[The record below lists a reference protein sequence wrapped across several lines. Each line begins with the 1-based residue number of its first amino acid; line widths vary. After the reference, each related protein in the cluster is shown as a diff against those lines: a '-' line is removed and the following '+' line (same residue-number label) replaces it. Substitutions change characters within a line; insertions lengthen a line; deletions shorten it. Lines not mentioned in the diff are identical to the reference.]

1 MAPQSKHQAF
11 MAHRTATVAFL
22 LLLVGCGGGGGG
34 SAPAPAAPTPTA
46 PPASG
51 TDDGDDGDGVDG
63 FVLVPASESGL
74 ARQWGYEE
82 LATGPTTGT
91 FPLEF
96 SSGLAAA
103 DYDDDG
109 DIDLYVAGGEEEPNH
124 LFENQGDGTFRDVA
138 ATVGLN
144 LSHLGSGP
152 AFADIDGDRDLDLFV
167 GAVEGDRYY
176 LMENRGGNFVDVTV
190 ESNIV
195 LTAANTVSATF
206 ADYDLDGD
214 LDLFLAHWGFPEQ
227 TDTETVWRNSGDG
240 IFESASVESG
250 IAAALIEESL
260 NYNNGETARIDR
272 TFTANFSDI
281 DGDGDPDLLMAADYD
296 TSQVF
301 RNNGDG
307 TFTRT
312 TDRDVV
318 VDQSGMGASVGDY
331 DNDGDMDW
339 FVTSIYENPDFFGN
353 RLYRNDG
360 AGGFTDATAAAG
372 VGNGGWGWAS
382 CFADFDNDGHLD
394 LVNVNGWRGDTSP
407 GNGFNFLEDQIRF
420 FHNQGDGTFAERAQ
434 SLGLTDRGQGR
445 ALACFDAERDGDIDI
460 VLTNSD
466 DDHLVYYRNDLDA
479 AEDNHWLAV
488 RLESDGPNR
497 HGVGAWITLTT
508 TSGVQVRELRA
519 GNNFASHDPLEVHFG
534 LGPEATR
541 ADIVVRW
548 PDGSET
554 SRSGVAADQMI
565 VLRN

>member
-1 MAPQSKHQAF
+1 MMALPSRLGAS
-11 MAHRTATVAFL
+11 MAYRTAVIAIAL
-22 LLLVGCGGGGGG
+22 LLAGCGGGGGG
-34 SAPAPAAPTPTA
+34 GAPATAPAPAPTP
-46 PPASG
+46 PPSS
-51 TDDGDDGDGVDG
+51 TDDDDDDGVDG
-63 FVLVPASESGL
+63 FVAVDAGVSGL
-74 ARQWGYEE
+74 VRGWGYEE
-82 LATGPTTGT
+82 LTSGPTTGT

-109 DIDLYVAGGEEEPNH
+109 DIDLYVVGGDEEPNH

-138 ATVGLN
+138 GQTGLD
-144 LSHLGSGP
+144 LRHLGSGP
-152 AFADIDGDRDLDLFV
+152 AFADIDGDGDLDLFV
-167 GAVEGDRYY
+167 GAVEGERYY
-176 LMENRGGNFVDVTV
+176 LMENTGGTFTNITV
-190 ESNIV
+190 QSNIV

-227 TDTETVWRNSGDG
+227 ADTETVWQNGGDG
-240 IFESASVESG
+240 IFESASIESG
-250 IAAALIEESL
+250 IAAELVVESL
-260 NYNNGETARIDR
+260 NYNNGEVARIDR
-272 TFTANFSDI
+272 TFTANLTDL
-281 DGDGDPDLLMAADYD
+281 DADGDPDLLMAADYD

-312 TDRDVV
+312 TDREVI

-360 AGGFTDATAAAG
+360 TGAFTDETDTAK

-407 GNGFNFLEDQIRF
+407 GNGFNFLQDQIRF
-420 FHNQGDGTFAERAQ
+420 FHNQGDGTFVERAQ
-434 SLGLTDRGQGR
+434 SLGLVDRGQGR
-445 ALACFDAERDGDIDI
+445 ALACFDAERDGDIDL
-460 VLTNSD
+460 VLTNND
-466 DDHLVYYRNDLDA
+466 DDPLIYYRNELDA
-479 AEDNHWLAV
+479 AQENHWLGI

-508 TSGVQVRELRA
+508 TSGTQVRELRA
-519 GNNFASHDPLEVHFG
+519 GNNFASHNPLEVHFG
-534 LGPEATR
+534 LGADTR

-554 SRSGVAADQMI
+554 SRAGVAVDRML
-565 VLRN
+565 VLSD